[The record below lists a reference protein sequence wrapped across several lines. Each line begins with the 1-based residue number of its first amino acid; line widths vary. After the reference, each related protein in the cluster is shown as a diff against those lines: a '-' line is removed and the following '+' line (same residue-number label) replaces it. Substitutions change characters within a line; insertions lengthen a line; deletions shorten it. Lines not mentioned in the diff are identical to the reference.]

1 MACSSLALIF
11 LLHVAPM
18 PPKVKSVEAM
28 ATQLAAPVE
37 EPVEETQQATQP
49 VQDDQLTPHDV
60 PPQPEDPT
68 AELALLE
75 TPPKRGRSKTNG
87 STACKKLHAA
97 MASVLA
103 MQISNDLE
111 IHPFIVQR
119 ILDSLEK
126 TAVESLK
133 ESGTFRT
140 NLFTAKLCT
149 RKARQAGEQ
158 QRVYGKDIIVK
169 GKPER
174 RTLKLLPT
182 KILKHKCM

>member
-1 MACSSLALIF
+1 MVCSSLALRF
-11 LLHVAPM
+11 LLHVALM

-37 EPVEETQQATQP
+37 CPVEETQQATQP
-49 VQDDQLTPHDV
+49 VQDDQLTPNEV
-60 PPQPEDPT
+60 LSQPENTT
-68 AELALLE
+68 AEPALLE
-75 TPPKRGRSKTNG
+75 TPPKRRRSKANG
-87 STACKKLHAA
+87 STAAKKLHAA
-97 MASVLA
+97 TASVLA
-103 MQISNDLE
+103 TQISNDLE

-126 TAVESLK
+126 TAVESLR

-158 QRVYGKDIIVK
+158 QRVYGKDIVVR

-174 RTLKLLPT
+174 RTLKLLPIQ
-182 KILKHKCM
+182 ILKQKCM